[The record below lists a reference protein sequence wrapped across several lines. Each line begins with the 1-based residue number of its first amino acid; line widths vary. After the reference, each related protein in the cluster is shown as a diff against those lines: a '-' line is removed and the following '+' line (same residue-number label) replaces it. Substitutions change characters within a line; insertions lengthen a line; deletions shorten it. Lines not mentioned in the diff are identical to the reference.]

1 MGCRS
6 ASLAVRCDIAGPIA
20 AKQRKNER
28 KQSNGY
34 YVSIYCVSARSS
46 GTLEHSRALRL
57 QGRRPLVP
65 MCRSVG
71 EAGDWGGGRD
81 FAGDLFR
88 RKKGCQGCGNS
99 INARWKI
106 SADLVGS
113 VSSGGRLAASAD
125 DKFTHLHF
133 YFHEKDSGP
142 NATLV
147 TAVEPPKNSTTSFG
161 SIVVYDNVLRERDDP
176 ASALIG
182 RAQGIG
188 AITALD
194 GGSGL
199 AAMNLVFTAG
209 EYNGSTLALLGRFV
223 AGAVSERG
231 IVGGSGRFRLAR
243 GYSLSK
249 VVSST
254 TAAVVAEFDVYGF
267 MSWSEEESPCSLSIF
282 PFPIRNQLRLVPA
295 APANGG
301 PPFSA
306 CCLRSFNARYSPTPQ
321 HAVVGSHLTR
331 VRTTQD

>member
-1 MGCRS
+1 MDNNYIGRKQRHPK
-6 ASLAVRCDIAGPIA
+6 AFVGAAFAGPEITGA
-20 AKQRKNER
+20 NVTER
-28 KQSNGY
+28 WR
-34 YVSIYCVSARSS
+34 V
-46 GTLEHSRALRL
+46 
-57 QGRRPLVP
+57 
-65 MCRSVG
+65 
-71 EAGDWGGGRD
+71 
-81 FAGDLFR
+81 
-88 RKKGCQGCGNS
+88 
-99 INARWKI
+99 
-106 SADLVGS
+106 
-113 VSSGGRLAASAD
+113 AASAD

-231 IVGGSGRFRLAR
+231 IVGGTGRFRLAR

-254 TAAVVAEFDVYGF
+254 TAAVVAEFDVYIPGF

-306 CCLRSFNARYSPTPQ
+306 HLMHATPRRHSMQSSEAISHVYAQ
-321 HAVVGSHLTR
+321 HKIERGREWPHCRKQVGCTLWCSLKQLEVMDDEYLLPPFPAIFER
-331 VRTTQD
+331 GEQRL